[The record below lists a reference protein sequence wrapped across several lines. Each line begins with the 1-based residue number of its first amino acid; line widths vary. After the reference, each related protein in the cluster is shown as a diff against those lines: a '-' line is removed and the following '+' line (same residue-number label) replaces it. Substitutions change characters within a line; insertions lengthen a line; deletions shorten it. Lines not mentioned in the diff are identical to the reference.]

1 MLNFSK
7 TQVFPWVKFLLVC
20 LFIVVSIAS
29 CYNRVADILRS
40 QQDYTNKVVTIEGV
54 VTESLSIAGI
64 GAKKTGVQIIA
75 SPDYKRNM
83 HEIYIESKAGNI
95 RTICQNI
102 PFADNTKTSY
112 LAALSAMS
120 VLKGIFE
127 PIKIGS

>member
-64 GAKKTGVQIIA
+64 GYFKISDGSGA
-75 SPDYKRNM
+75 
-83 HEIYIESKAGNI
+83 
-95 RTICQNI
+95 TI
-102 PFADNTKTSY
+102 T
-112 LAALSAMS
+112 
-120 VLKGIFE
+120 VLPSITFPKVGDKVVIKGIVTNLAVLGENNLVGIKELKE
-127 PIKIGS
+127 P